1 LPLYNNMKLKSG
13 TISACRAFAGYH
25 TAANGKKYVVAI
37 IVNNYDVSKGN
48 ITSKIFKVLD
58 TLK

>member
-1 LPLYNNMKLKSG
+1 MKLKSG

-48 ITSKIFKVLD
+48 VTSRIFKVLD
-58 TLK
+58 ALK